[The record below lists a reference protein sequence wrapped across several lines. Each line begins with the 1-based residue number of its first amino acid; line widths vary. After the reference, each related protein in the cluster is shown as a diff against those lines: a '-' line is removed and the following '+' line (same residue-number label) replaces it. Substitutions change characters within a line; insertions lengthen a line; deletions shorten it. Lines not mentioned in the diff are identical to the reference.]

1 MERMTLREAAR
12 RTARSVTTLRRHIR
26 SGILLAEKLPGR
38 FGPEYFVTAEQ
49 LAAAGLDVPSPGSL
63 PTERPRPVGTT
74 SNLVARTPSSM
85 SMASAPLDRVLRE
98 SVPISLFQDLQ
109 LKHEQLLVQ
118 YGMVRAG
125 GLRVLDMQA
134 ELETRRRQI
143 EDAQAENT
151 RVKERLAREAGE
163 LRKRLREAELELE
176 GRRVE
181 AAALREK
188 VRGLEMLTRNRVTN
202 EQIDRQFSDVMEQM
216 RRVDRLTAEQEQ
228 KDAVVRSPWHERAP
242 HLDPEH

>member
-1 MERMTLREAAR
+1 MERINLREAAK
-12 RTARSVTTLRRHIR
+12 RTARSVTTLRRYIR
-26 SGILLAEKLPGR
+26 SGSLAADKLPGR

-49 LAAAGLDVPSPGSL
+49 LTLAGLSTTGPGAASADAAPLAAPGSAL
-63 PTERPRPVGTT
+63 
-74 SNLVARTPSSM
+74 ARRSPSALSV
-85 SMASAPLDRVLRE
+85 ASAPLDRVLRE

-151 RVKERLAREAGE
+151 RVKERLAREAGD

-176 GRRVE
+176 AKRIE
-181 AAALREK
+181 SSALREK

-202 EQIDRQFSDVMEQM
+202 EEIDRQFSDVMEQM
-216 RRVDRLTAEQEQ
+216 RRVDRLTAEHGVKDGPAGGPWQE
-228 KDAVVRSPWHERAP
+228 RGP
-242 HLDPEH
+242 HPDPEH

>member
-1 MERMTLREAAR
+1 MERISLRDAAK
-12 RTARSVTTLRRHIR
+12 RTVRSVTTLRRYIR
-26 SGILLAEKLPGR
+26 SGRLGADKLPGR

-49 LAAAGLDVPSPGSL
+49 LAAAGLDMQDPGSV
-63 PTERPRPVGTT
+63 PIGPVRSVTAG
-74 SNLVARTPSSM
+74 SGLVARSASSL
-85 SMASAPLDRVLRE
+85 SVASAPLNRVLRE
-98 SVPISLFQDLQ
+98 SVPIFLFQDLQ

-125 GLRVLDMQA
+125 GLRVLEMQA
-134 ELETRRRQI
+134 ELDTRRHQI

-151 RVKERLAREAGE
+151 RVKERLAREAGD

-188 VRGLEMLTRNRVTN
+188 VRGLEMLTRNNVTN
-202 EQIDRQFSDVMEQM
+202 DEIDRQFSDVMAQM
-216 RRVDRLTAEQEQ
+216 RRVDRLTAEQEV
-228 KDAVVRSPWHERAP
+228 KDPPSQGPWIPRGP
-242 HLDPEH
+242 QPDPEH

>member
-1 MERMTLREAAR
+1 MERINLREAAE
-12 RTARSVTTLRRHIR
+12 RTARSVTTLRRYIR
-26 SGILLAEKLPGR
+26 SGRLSAEKLPGR
-38 FGPEYFVTAEQ
+38 FGPEYFVTSEQ
-49 LAAAGLDVPSPGSL
+49 LATAGLDAAESSPAEA
-63 PTERPRPVGTT
+63 ER
-74 SNLVARTPSSM
+74 AE
-85 SMASAPLDRVLRE
+85 APLAPAAAHPGGALSLASPPLERVLRE
-98 SVPISLFQDLQ
+98 SVPVFLFQDLQ

-125 GLRVLDMQA
+125 GLRVLEMQA

-176 GRRVE
+176 GRRIE

-188 VRGLEMLTRNRVTN
+188 VRGLEMLTRNTVTN
-202 EQIDRQFSDVMEQM
+202 EAIDRQFSDVMDQM
-216 RRVDRLTAEQEQ
+216 RRVDRMAAEQEIQ
-228 KDAVVRSPWHERAP
+228 DSPTARAWPPRGP
-242 HLDPEH
+242 HADPEH

>member
-1 MERMTLREAAR
+1 MERINLRDAAR
-12 RTARSVTTLRRHIR
+12 QTARSVTTLRRYIR
-26 SGILLAEKLPGR
+26 SGRLKADKLPGR

-49 LAAAGLDVPSPGSL
+49 LATAGLDAPEPGAPAAGPHVSEAHGTAMVPRSPYSAL
-63 PTERPRPVGTT
+63 
-74 SNLVARTPSSM
+74 
-85 SMASAPLDRVLRE
+85 ASAPLDRVLRE

-125 GLRVLDMQA
+125 GLRVLEMQA
-134 ELETRRRQI
+134 EIETRRRQI
-143 EDAQAENT
+143 DDAQAENT
-151 RVKERLAREAGE
+151 RVKERLAREAGD

-188 VRGLEMLTRNRVTN
+188 VRGLEMLTRNSVTN
-202 EQIDRQFSDVMEQM
+202 EEIDRQFSDVMAQI
-216 RRVDRLTAEQEQ
+216 RRVDRLTAEQ
-228 KDAVVRSPWHERAP
+228 DVREPLPRGLEP
-242 HLDPEH
+242 HGPHPDPDH

>member
-1 MERMTLREAAR
+1 
-12 RTARSVTTLRRHIR
+12 
-26 SGILLAEKLPGR
+26 
-38 FGPEYFVTAEQ
+38 
-49 LAAAGLDVPSPGSL
+49 
-63 PTERPRPVGTT
+63 
-74 SNLVARTPSSM
+74 
-85 SMASAPLDRVLRE
+85 MATAPLDRVLRE

-134 ELETRRRQI
+134 ELESRRRQI

-176 GRRVE
+176 ARRVE

-188 VRGLEMLTRNRVTN
+188 VRGLELLTRNRVTN
-202 EQIDRQFSDVMEQM
+202 EEIDRQFSDVMEQM
-216 RRVDRLTAEQEQ
+216 RRVDRLTAEQEHREVAP
-228 KDAVVRSPWHERAP
+228 KDPWQERAA

>member
-1 MERMTLREAAR
+1 MERFNLREAAR
-12 RTARSVTTLRRHIR
+12 LTARSVTTLRRYIR
-26 SGILLAEKLPGR
+26 SGSLAADKLPGR
-38 FGPEYFVTAEQ
+38 FGPEYFVTSEQ
-49 LAAAGLDVPSPGSL
+49 LTAAGLDAPGAEAVSPATSLVPRS
-63 PTERPRPVGTT
+63 
-74 SNLVARTPSSM
+74 PSSS
-85 SMASAPLDRVLRE
+85 SMATAPLDRVLRE

-134 ELETRRRQI
+134 ELESRRRQI

-188 VRGLEMLTRNRVTN
+188 VRGLELLTRNRVTN
-202 EQIDRQFSDVMEQM
+202 EEIDRQFSDVMEQM
-216 RRVDRLTAEQEQ
+216 RRVDRLTAEQDQ
-228 KDAVVRSPWHERAP
+228 KEVAPNGPWHERAA

>member
-1 MERMTLREAAR
+1 MERINLKEAAR
-12 RTARSVTTLRRHIR
+12 RTARSVTTLRRYIR
-26 SGILLAEKLPGR
+26 SGSLAADKLPGR

-49 LAAAGLDVPSPGSL
+49 LAAAGLDASGADSVPPAA
-63 PTERPRPVGTT
+63 
-74 SNLVARTPSSM
+74 NLVPRSPS
-85 SMASAPLDRVLRE
+85 ASSLATAPLDRVLRE

-202 EQIDRQFSDVMEQM
+202 EEIDRQFSDVMEQM

-228 KDAVVRSPWHERAP
+228 QDAVQKTPRHERAP

>member
-1 MERMTLREAAR
+1 MERINLREAAR
-12 RTARSVTTLRRHIR
+12 LTARSVTTLRRYIR
-26 SGILLAEKLPGR
+26 SGTLAADKLPGR

-49 LAAAGLDVPSPGSL
+49 LAAAGLEAPRADSVPPAA
-63 PTERPRPVGTT
+63 
-74 SNLVARTPSSM
+74 NLVPRSVSQSSVAT
-85 SMASAPLDRVLRE
+85 ASLDRVLRE

-143 EDAQAENT
+143 EEAQAENT

-202 EQIDRQFSDVMEQM
+202 EEIDRQFSDVMEQM
-216 RRVDRLTAEQEQ
+216 RRVDRLTTEQEQ
-228 KDAVVRSPWHERAP
+228 KGAALKSPWHERTP

>member
-1 MERMTLREAAR
+1 MERINLREAAR
-12 RTARSVTTLRRHIR
+12 LTARSVTTLRRYIR
-26 SGILLAEKLPGR
+26 SGSLAADKLPGR

-49 LAAAGLDVPSPGSL
+49 LAAAGLDAPNAAHL
-63 PTERPRPVGTT
+63 PPTAHLAPRPP
-74 SNLVARTPSSM
+74 SATPG
-85 SMASAPLDRVLRE
+85 ASTPLDRVFRE

-202 EQIDRQFSDVMEQM
+202 EEIDRQFSDVMEQM
-216 RRVDRLTAEQEQ
+216 RRVERLTAEQELNEAAP
-228 KDAVVRSPWHERAP
+228 KSPWHGHAP
-242 HLDPEH
+242 HPDPEH

>member
-1 MERMTLREAAR
+1 MERISLRDAAE
-12 RTARSVTTLRRHIR
+12 RTARSVTTLRRYIR
-26 SGILLAEKLPGR
+26 SGRLHAEKLPGR
-38 FGPEYFVTAEQ
+38 FGPEYLVTVEQ
-49 LAAAGLDVPSPGSL
+49 LHAAGLDSEAAE
-63 PTERPRPVGTT
+63 TQ
-74 SNLVARTPSSM
+74 APSSARAGAT
-85 SMASAPLDRVLRE
+85 ASALVPRSSSVASLAPASWERVLRE
-98 SVPISLFQDLQ
+98 SVPITLFQDLQ

-125 GLRVLDMQA
+125 GLRVLEMQA
-134 ELETRRRQI
+134 EIEARRRQI
-143 EDAQAENT
+143 DDAQAENT

-176 GRRVE
+176 GRRIE

-202 EQIDRQFSDVMEQM
+202 EAIDQQFSDVMDQI
-216 RRVDRLTAEQEQ
+216 RRVDRLTAEQEV
-228 KDAVVRSPWHERAP
+228 KEPAPAAPWPPRGP

>member
-1 MERMTLREAAR
+1 MERINLREAAR
-12 RTARSVTTLRRHIR
+12 RSARSVTTLRRYIR
-26 SGILLAEKLPGR
+26 SGNLVADKLPGR

-49 LAAAGLDVPSPGSL
+49 LAAAGLDAPEADSV
-63 PTERPRPVGTT
+63 RPD
-74 SNLVARTPSSM
+74 SKLVARSPSA
-85 SMASAPLDRVLRE
+85 ASLAAAPLDRVLRD

-181 AAALREK
+181 AAALRVK
-188 VRGLEMLTRNRVTN
+188 VKGLEMLTRNRVTN
-202 EQIDRQFSDVMEQM
+202 EEIDRQFSDVMDQM
-216 RRVDRLTAEQEQ
+216 RRVDKLTAEQEH
-228 KDAVVRSPWHERAP
+228 KDGATKSPWHERPP